1 MCLVADIIDLLMM
14 EMKFFKL
21 HSNPNGFYWG
31 NQSEWPDAELKVA
44 HIHPKVAQ
52 KVATVVLL
60 EMYCFSRLPKN

>member
-1 MCLVADIIDLLMM
+1 M

-21 HSNPNGFYWG
+21 HSHPNGFYWG
-31 NQSEWPDAELKVA
+31 NQSEWPDAEL
-44 HIHPKVAQ
+44 KVAQ